1 MNTEHQTTPE
11 ERAFERL
18 LDEAFEKLPEAAHII
33 LQEAHEFP
41 HGFYMV
47 SGYGGDDLQKH
58 EEAVEEMHAVGADLT
73 DPECELLTKCW
84 LGALSAAAS
93 VDPYDYETL
102 TGHKVYRAHLHKHYR
117 MFSSIVEEVVTKR
130 KLAGSVQS
138 SDRHSQRFPDG
149 GSGASNAGTPV

>member
-1 MNTEHQTTPE
+1 MTTEHQTTPE

-47 SGYGGDDLQKH
+47 SGYGGDLRKH
-58 EEAVEEMHAVGADLT
+58 EEAMEEMHAVGADLT

-84 LGALSAAAS
+84 LGALGAAAS
-93 VDPYDYETL
+93 VDPYDYEAL
-102 TGHKVYRAHLHKHYR
+102 TGHNVYRAHLHRYYR
-117 MFSSIVEEVVTKR
+117 MFSRIVEEVVTELKVSEWNR
-130 KLAGSVQS
+130 EMALRSERRGDNDVGPE
-138 SDRHSQRFPDG
+138 DFDL
-149 GSGASNAGTPV
+149 